1 MNALIAA
8 LLLMQ
13 AAPQPD
19 AKKGEIDVVFCIDR
33 SGSMQEVINTAK
45 EKVWGIVS
53 EIAKSKPTPVLRIGL
68 IGYGS
73 ADKDFKFFELTDDLD
88 TVYKNLMTF
97 MTDMGGDEWVGA
109 VVKKAVDE
117 MSWSASKDALKL
129 IFVVGN
135 ETAAQGRED
144 VMYTKTVP
152 EAIKKDI
159 MVNAIYCGNP
169 GAEEQRTWMEVSKLA
184 DGAFTT
190 IDLSGGAITI
200 PTPMDKELVDLN
212 TKLNATYLPY
222 GKHGA
227 EGQKNQVEQD
237 ANSHSNGGYSNGA
250 QRAQAK
256 AWSGY
261 NCRAWDLVDASKG
274 KDFKLEDVKAEEL
287 PKDMQSMTLEERRG
301 HIAKKGAERDDVNK
315 QINETAQKR
324 QKFIDDEIKA
334 KGLSQSS
341 AFDEA
346 VRATIRSQG
355 AKRGYTFEEK
365 K

>member
-13 AAPQPD
+13 AAPQPEE
-19 AKKGEIDVVFCIDR
+19 KKGFIDVVFCIDR
-33 SGSMQEVINTAK
+33 SGSMQQVIDTAK

-73 ADKDFKFFELTDDLD
+73 ADREFRFFGLTDDLD
-88 TVYKNLMTF
+88 NVYKNLMTF
-97 MTDMGGDEWVGA
+97 RTDMGGDEWVGA

-117 MSWSASKDALKL
+117 MEWSKSKDALKI

-144 VMYTKTVP
+144 VLYTKTVP

-159 MVNAIYCGNP
+159 MVNAVYCGSPN
-169 GAEEQRTWMEVSKLA
+169 ADEQRTWMEVAKLA
-184 DGAFTT
+184 DGAYTK

-200 PTPMDKELVDLN
+200 PTPMDKDLVDLN
-212 TKLNATYLPY
+212 AKLNGTYVPY

-237 ANSHSNGGYSNGA
+237 SNSNSNGGTSNGA

-261 NCRAWDLVDASKG
+261 NCRSWDLVDASKE
-274 KDFKLEDVKAEEL
+274 KDFKLEDVKAEDL
-287 PKDMQSMTLEERRG
+287 PKDMQSMTMDERRA
-301 HIAKKGAERDDVNK
+301 HLAKKGAERDAVNK
-315 QINETAQKR
+315 QINETGQKR

-334 KGLSQSS
+334 KGLSQAN

-346 VRATIRSQG
+346 VRATIRSQA
-355 AKRGYTFEEK
+355 AKRGYSFEEK